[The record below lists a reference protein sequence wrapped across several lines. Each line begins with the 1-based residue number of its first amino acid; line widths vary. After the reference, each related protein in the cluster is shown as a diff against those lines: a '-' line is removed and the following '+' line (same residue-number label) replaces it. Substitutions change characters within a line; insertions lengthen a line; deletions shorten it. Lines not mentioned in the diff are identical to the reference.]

1 MLGWSVHIAEFSPVR
16 HHQKSSWSRNP
27 HSSLFNYR
35 IWLHLI
41 GGTVFY
47 PSLINITQQQYTGC
61 SLTVPPLKITKW
73 QTLRRFWHFFDG
85 IYYVIWHLDIFRE
98 GTVKKNTLYEA
109 TLKKTYGKHVFTGH
123 YVQLLKYQSMK
134 FEEKKC
140 ESPTDSI
147 KRSAKI
153 EILVHKILTL
163 CQRWE
168 ISGSY
173 EIALVAQ
180 NQSITNNKQRC
191 LHKCTQP
198 K

>member
-1 MLGWSVHIAEFSPVR
+1 MGFAMYSDTFLGEE
-16 HHQKSSWSRNP
+16 Q
-27 HSSLFNYR
+27 
-35 IWLHLI
+35 
-41 GGTVFY
+41 
-47 PSLINITQQQYTGC
+47 
-61 SLTVPPLKITKW
+61 LKT
-73 QTLRRFWHFFDG
+73 
-85 IYYVIWHLDIFRE
+85 
-98 GTVKKNTLYEA
+98 TLYEPILIKA
-109 TLKKTYGKHVFTGH
+109 YGKHVFTGH

-173 EIALVAQ
+173 EIVVFAQ
-180 NQSITNNKQRC
+180 NKSITYNK
-191 LHKCTQP
+191 
-198 K
+198 